1 MAVLKWQ
8 IKNKHV
14 NVFARKSVVKNV
26 GQILLTISEVSDP
39 SSLTSGSVRPLTF
52 MSPWLQGLDIDGRG
66 IEGKKRWVK
75 VDKGTSC

>member
-14 NVFARKSVVKNV
+14 NVFARKSIVKNV

-52 MSPWLQGLDIDGRG
+52 MSPWL
-66 IEGKKRWVK
+66 
-75 VDKGTSC
+75 